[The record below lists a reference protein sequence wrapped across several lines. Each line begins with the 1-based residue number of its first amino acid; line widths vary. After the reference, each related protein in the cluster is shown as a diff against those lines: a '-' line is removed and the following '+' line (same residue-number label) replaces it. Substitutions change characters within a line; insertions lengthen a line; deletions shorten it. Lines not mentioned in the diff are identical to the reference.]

1 MRGLR
6 PPLTL
11 TPETDMAANAATKAS
26 LNPVSSPHHQKAVD
40 SAALEAQMAAFL
52 RQGGTI
58 TALDYA
64 GKPVGVAT
72 EDLPDA
78 GIAPV
83 ADVPAVPY
91 GRQYP
96 SAAPVARP
104 VARPVAPVVVAV
116 PAAHTAPAAPPPA
129 VPERSADEL
138 IAELRA
144 IRRKAQAALQMLQ
157 RLAA

>member
-1 MRGLR
+1 
-6 PPLTL
+6 
-11 TPETDMAANAATKAS
+11 
-26 LNPVSSPHHQKAVD
+26 
-40 SAALEAQMAAFL
+40 MAAFL

-72 EDLPDA
+72 EDLPDP

-83 ADVPAVPY
+83 VEVPAVPY

-96 SAAPVARP
+96 SAAPAARP
-104 VARPVAPVVVAV
+104 VAAVAPVVVAV